1 MAPRKPTPGR
11 SKEEGNGVREKP
23 PTKKDGQGKGRRTLN
38 GEVMDVAAVA
48 TFLGC
53 NPKVVRARIDRGL
66 LPFRRWG
73 ARVVV
78 LRSELIQFMQRLEGT
93 SVDEAVKNQRARG
106 NGGDEQ
112 EVQS

>member
-1 MAPRKPTPGR
+1 MASGEPALEWPE
-11 SKEEGNGVREKP
+11 EEGDGVTKAP
-23 PTKKDGQGKGRRTLN
+23 PKRPGQGKGPRTLN

-53 NPKVVRARIDRGL
+53 NQKVVRARIDRGL
-66 LPFRRWG
+66 LPHRKWG
-73 ARVVV
+73 GRIIV

-93 SVDEAVKNQRARG
+93 SVDEALRNQRARG

-112 EVQS
+112 EVQP

>member
-1 MAPRKPTPGR
+1 MRKAPP
-11 SKEEGNGVREKP
+11 
-23 PTKKDGQGKGRRTLN
+23 KKRPGQGKGPRTLN
-38 GEVMDVAAVA
+38 GELMAVAAVA

-53 NPKVVRARIDRGL
+53 NPKVVRARIGRGL
-66 LPFRRWG
+66 LPHRRWG
-73 ARVVV
+73 GRIIV

-106 NGGDEQ
+106 NGGDEE

>member
-1 MAPRKPTPGR
+1 MRKAPP
-11 SKEEGNGVREKP
+11 
-23 PTKKDGQGKGRRTLN
+23 KKRPGQGKGPRTLN
-38 GEVMDVAAVA
+38 GEVMDKAAVA
-48 TFLGC
+48 DFLGC
-53 NPKVVRARIDRGL
+53 SKKTVDARIDRGL
-66 LPFRRWG
+66 LPHRKWG
-73 ARVVV
+73 GRTIV